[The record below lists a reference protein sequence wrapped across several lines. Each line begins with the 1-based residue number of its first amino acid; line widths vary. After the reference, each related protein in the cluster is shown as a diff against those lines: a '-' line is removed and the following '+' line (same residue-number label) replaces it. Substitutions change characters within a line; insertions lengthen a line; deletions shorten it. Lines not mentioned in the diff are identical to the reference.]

1 MACFYCGDNVE
12 EDICY
17 SCEETAE
24 ELGIDIDELN
34 DLF

>member
-1 MACFYCGDNVE
+1 MACFYCGDNVD

-24 ELGIDIDELN
+24 ELGVDLEL
-34 DLF
+34 F